1 MGARALGA
9 RGRGMG
15 RGRGVEG
22 GAACSVPRCH
32 CRCHFILP
40 GRRSPAHP
48 NPPRFICPVKKRD
61 PVLTNRVHLLGGGCV
76 RARSSPAVAVGYAC
90 CETPLPCPPDPR
102 PPPPNRSGRAPS
114 AFDPANVHTR
124 EGRLD
129 LVSRYDPTYAFPCN
143 PPNTENQTAAYG
155 NWTTAMV
162 ESRHMVRY
170 GFFEVRSKYVGG
182 APVERVLGGGRA

>member
-1 MGARALGA
+1 M
-9 RGRGMG
+9 
-15 RGRGVEG
+15 
-22 GAACSVPRCH
+22 
-32 CRCHFILP
+32 
-40 GRRSPAHP
+40 
-48 NPPRFICPVKKRD
+48 
-61 PVLTNRVHLLGGGCV
+61 
-76 RARSSPAVAVGYAC
+76 GYAC

>member
-1 MGARALGA
+1 MAPPHRLRVAAGAAAVAVAVAMVVVVVAGVGMAGLAAATGVPTPLLRGGRAGVVSWVPIEEFTDEWATFNHSKWHDNSTTWYVCMGWVGGGVGVGARALGA

-61 PVLTNRVHLLGGGCV
+61 PVLTNRVHLLGGGV
-76 RARSSPAVAVGYAC
+76 RTGPL
-90 CETPLPCPPDPR
+90 LPCR
-102 PPPPNRSGRAPS
+102 RCGL
-114 AFDPANVHTR
+114 
-124 EGRLD
+124 RL
-129 LVSRYDPTYAFPCN
+129 L
-143 PPNTENQTAAYG
+143 
-155 NWTTAMV
+155 
-162 ESRHMVRY
+162 
-170 GFFEVRSKYVGG
+170 
-182 APVERVLGGGRA
+182 